1 MPHRF
6 ITEDYKPKE
15 RAETRVVGRWG
26 ATTSP
31 SPHIKGVGTRYPEG
45 QPSIQ
50 VIIDRVDEAI
60 KDEQEAADF
69 YRDLA
74 NMLRRQGLKYFP
86 IAADI
91 DEIAKD
97 ELDHLSRLTFLKGK
111 LVEMARE

>member
-1 MPHRF
+1 MPRRF
-6 ITEDYKPKE
+6 ITEDYKPEKQG
-15 RAETRVVGRWG
+15 TKVVGRWG
-26 ATTSP
+26 ST
-31 SPHIKGVGTRYPEG
+31 GTRYPEA
-45 QPSIQ
+45 QSSIQ

-60 KDEQEAADF
+60 KDEQEAANF

-97 ELDHLSRLTFLKGK
+97 ELDHLSRLVAFP
-111 LVEMARE
+111 R

>member
-1 MPHRF
+1 MPRRF
-6 ITEDYKPKE
+6 ITEDYKPTGRTE
-15 RAETRVVGRWG
+15 RKIVGRWG
-26 ATTSP
+26 AT
-31 SPHIKGVGTRYPEG
+31 GTRYPEA
-45 QPSIQ
+45 QSSIQ

-60 KDEQEAADF
+60 KDEQEAANF

-97 ELDHLSRLTFLKGK
+97 ELNHLSRLTFLKGK
-111 LVEMARE
+111 LVEMAKE